1 MDSWVLHYWHSLK
14 LWFKEFSLDRA
25 LSPTVVAVGSSA
37 NCNYHLYAVKLLV
50 LLLLLFS
57 PCNFTQQLYDLLLL
71 TLNCQNQFCTLTP
84 CFYISFHLTQ
94 PGGEIFSLKKK
105 GQGLRSSFRVVV
117 NTPKK
122 LLRVRGKTSRVTLF
136 EVLSFFQ
143 SGDFSVTECYINVH
157 LVRMR
162 VVQGEEK
169 CEVRLE
175 SVFHW
180 SFSEAFLRREG
191 KPFRALCRKM
201 MLRINS
207 STQRNRGES
216 CVEHWLCW

>member
-57 PCNFTQQLYDLLLL
+57 PCNFTQQLYGLLLL

-105 GQGLRSSFRVVV
+105 VRGLDPPSVLSWTPQKNYSVYVARLLEWHYLKCYLFFKAEISQSQSVTSMSTWWECVSFRERRNVKWDWS
-117 NTPKK
+117 PFSIDLSQKHSCG
-122 LLRVRGKTSRVTLF
+122 GKGSHF
-136 EVLSFFQ
+136 VLSA
-143 SGDFSVTECYINVH
+143 ERWC
-157 LVRMR
+157 
-162 VVQGEEK
+162 
-169 CEVRLE
+169 LE
-175 SVFHW
+175 
-180 SFSEAFLRREG
+180 
-191 KPFRALCRKM
+191 
-201 MLRINS
+201 
-207 STQRNRGES
+207 
-216 CVEHWLCW
+216 